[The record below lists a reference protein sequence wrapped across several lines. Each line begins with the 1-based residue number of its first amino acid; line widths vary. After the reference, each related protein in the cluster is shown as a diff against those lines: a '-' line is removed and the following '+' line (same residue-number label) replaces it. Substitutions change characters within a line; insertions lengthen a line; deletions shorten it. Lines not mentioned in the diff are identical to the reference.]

1 MMMFD
6 ANSQGARFVLQR
18 PLPPSAYSALDD
30 VDENMYAGDG
40 GGGAD
45 DGAMVDDEATDAS
58 SSQDLNPIF
67 KPVPCDDVQEV
78 IRELGVPGPR
88 HKCFAC
94 MYVGQNRG
102 AKIPDQRLAAVFQT
116 MSDGIG
122 ESWPPALAV
131 QVAKQYESWRK
142 IINSTRG
149 EREKLPKWTAASI
162 LDHWFTHTCDPEI
175 QQWLHLMMLQY
186 TIFKIRATSLERVNV
201 TTGVTKHDKDAWMI
215 MQSAIRLWYTVSAKE
230 PRKLSY
236 FHEGAM
242 MDRKSVANGG
252 ISRKRRP
259 ILHFFGKGKR
269 TRVVAGDDAAD

>member
-1 MMMFD
+1 MMFD
-6 ANSQGARFVLQR
+6 GNSEGARFILRQ
-18 PLPPSAYSALDD
+18 PLPPAAYSALDD
-30 VDENMYAGDG
+30 VDDNMYPGDG
-40 GGGAD
+40 GGGDGD
-45 DGAMVDDEATDAS
+45 DGALVDSDATEAGAS
-58 SSQDLNPIF
+58 ELNPIF
-67 KPVPCDDVQEV
+67 KPVPCDDVAEIV
-78 IRELGVPGPR
+78 RELGVPGPR

-102 AKIPDQRLAAVFQT
+102 AKIPDQRLAGVFQT

-142 IINSTRG
+142 IINATRG
-149 EREKLPKWTAASI
+149 DREKLPKWTAASI

-186 TIFKIRATSLERVNV
+186 TIFKIRATGLERVNV
-201 TTGVTKHDKDAWMI
+201 ISGVTKHDKDQWMI
-215 MQSAIRLWYTVSAKE
+215 LQSAIRLWYTVSAKE

-242 MDRKSVANGG
+242 IDRKSLSNGG

-259 ILHFFGKGKR
+259 IFQFFGKSKR
-269 TRVVAGDDAAD
+269 TRAVSGGDAAE